1 MVYNFLR
8 AQTQKINI
16 HRLIVLFHTKINSM
30 EKLFI
35 LISFELP
42 YFCFD
47 TPLRFRPLLKR
58 EGIYRKKLDVI
69 TFPLSSSSRGYQ
81 RFNGRTTSS
90 RQNPLVCPKTAKRA
104 KLNYTYRLFPDE
116 GSLIC
121 PPGKSMI
128 FYKKETEKIELVP
141 RPAFSASKSDKSI
154 SLFTRIPTIPDQD
167 PLACLTP

>member
-47 TPLRFRPLLKR
+47 TPLRFWPLLKR

-69 TFPLSSSSRGYQ
+69 TFPLSSSSRGYR

-90 RQNPLVCPKTAKRA
+90 KQKALVCPKTAKRA
-104 KLNYTYRLFPDE
+104 KLNYTYRYSCFLAKENGLFGGCRQQLCPH
-116 GSLIC
+116 SLWL
-121 PPGKSMI
+121 
-128 FYKKETEKIELVP
+128 YKLYM
-141 RPAFSASKSDKSI
+141 
-154 SLFTRIPTIPDQD
+154 
-167 PLACLTP
+167 

>member
-1 MVYNFLR
+1 
-8 AQTQKINI
+8 
-16 HRLIVLFHTKINSM
+16 M

-69 TFPLSSSSRGYQ
+69 TFPLSSSSRGYR

-90 RQNPLVCPKTAKRA
+90 KQKALVCPKTEKQLQKYYIRDVVKWKCHIRA
-104 KLNYTYRLFPDE
+104 GQLFQLILYFPQAHNQGLPCRSE
-116 GSLIC
+116 IASESQKNLIIGVLGSILSHHQIA
-121 PPGKSMI
+121 GEI
-128 FYKKETEKIELVP
+128 DFL
-141 RPAFSASKSDKSI
+141 
-154 SLFTRIPTIPDQD
+154 
-167 PLACLTP
+167 